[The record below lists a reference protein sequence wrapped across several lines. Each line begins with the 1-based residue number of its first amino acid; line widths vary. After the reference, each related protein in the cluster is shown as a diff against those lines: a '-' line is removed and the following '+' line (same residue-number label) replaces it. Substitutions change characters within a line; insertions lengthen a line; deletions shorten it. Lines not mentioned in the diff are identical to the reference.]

1 MPDNYLED
9 SQIIKDYQWFH
20 RHPELGHEETE
31 TTAYIKEALQEA
43 GIEILPL
50 PSENKT
56 GVIAVI
62 RGKGE
67 SVSSDRGPVVALRT
81 DIDGLPVEEMTD
93 VSYKSL
99 YPGRM
104 HACGHDFHMASVL
117 QAARLL
123 QQTKEEW
130 SGTVKVIFQ
139 PAEELPGGAKEM
151 VKTGLLEDVDAYVG
165 LHTTPGR
172 PSGAIG
178 IRAGGLMA
186 AVDRF
191 EVTVSGRGCHGAAPH
206 EGIDVIPVICQIV
219 TAPQTIVSRQVDP
232 FSPAVLSV
240 TAISAGNTW
249 NVIPSEGSFCGT
261 VRSFSP
267 QVRAQ
272 IRERFYRL
280 TEQIAGANGAK
291 CRIDWYEGPPAV
303 INDEGLCKI
312 ATQTAAESGYQVY
325 EPEQTM
331 VGEDFSFY
339 QEKQKGIFL
348 RVGTGY
354 GKPLHHPEFL
364 ADSAALE
371 PTAEYLA
378 ILVKKLLAEMSEVS

>member
-1 MPDNYLED
+1 MPDNHLEN
-9 SQIIKDYQWFH
+9 SQIIKDYHWFH
-20 RHPELGHEETE
+20 RHPELGYEETE
-31 TTAYIKEALQEA
+31 TTAYIKASLHEAD
-43 GIEILPL
+43 IETLSLP
-50 PSENKT
+50 PERKT

-62 RGKGE
+62 RGKA
-67 SVSSDRGPVVALRT
+67 VSGTSGSERVVALRT

-151 VKTGLLEDVDAYVG
+151 VETGLLGDVDAYVG

-191 EVTVSGRGCHGAAPH
+191 EVTVSGKGCHGAAPH

-219 TAPQTIVSRQVDP
+219 TALQTIVSRQVDP

-249 NVIPSEGSFCGT
+249 NVIPAEGSFCGT

-272 IRERFYRL
+272 IKERFYRL
-280 TEQIAGANGAK
+280 TEQLADANGAES
-291 CRIDWYEGPPAV
+291 RIKWYDGPPAV

-312 ATQTAAESGYQVY
+312 AAQTAAEAGYQTY

-339 QEKQKGIFL
+339 QERQKGLFL

-354 GKPLHHPEFL
+354 DKPLHHPEFL
-364 ADSAALE
+364 TDPAALE

-378 ILVKKLLAEMSEVS
+378 LLVKRILAEIE

>member
-1 MPDNYLED
+1 MSDNHLEN
-9 SQIIKDYQWFH
+9 SQIMKDYQWFH
-20 RHPELGHEETE
+20 RHPELGYEEME
-31 TTAYIKEALQEA
+31 TTAYIKEALHEA
-43 GIEILPL
+43 GIETLPL
-50 PSENKT
+50 PSARIT

-67 SVSSDRGPVVALRT
+67 SAGSDSEPVVALRT
-81 DIDGLPVEEMTD
+81 DIDGLPIEEMTN

-104 HACGHDFHMASVL
+104 HACGHDFHMALVL

-123 QQTKEEW
+123 QQTKEDW

-151 VKTGLLEDVDAYVG
+151 VGTGLLEDVDAYVG

-178 IRAGGLMA
+178 IRSGGLMA

-219 TAPQTIVSRQVDP
+219 TALQTIVSRQVDP
-232 FSPAVLSV
+232 FAPAVLSV
-240 TAISAGNTW
+240 TAVSAGNTW

-272 IRERFYRL
+272 IKERFYRL
-280 TEQIAGANGAK
+280 TEQLTDASGAE

-312 ATQTAAESGYQVY
+312 AAKTATESGYQVY

-354 GKPLHHPEFL
+354 DKPLHHAEFL
-364 ADSAALE
+364 ADPAALE

-378 ILVKKLLAEMSEVS
+378 LLVKKILAEI

>member
-1 MPDNYLED
+1 MPDNHLEN

-20 RHPELGHEETE
+20 RHPELGYEETE
-31 TTAYIKEALQEA
+31 TTAYIKASLHEA
-43 GIEILPL
+43 GIETLSLP
-50 PSENKT
+50 PERKT

-62 RGKGE
+62 RGKA
-67 SVSSDRGPVVALRT
+67 VSGTSGSERVVALRT

-151 VKTGLLEDVDAYVG
+151 VETGLLEDVDAYVG

-172 PSGAIG
+172 SSGAIG
-178 IRAGGLMA
+178 IRTGGLMA

-191 EVTVSGRGCHGAAPH
+191 EVTVSGKGCHGAAPH

-219 TAPQTIVSRQVDP
+219 TALQTIVSRQVDP

-267 QVRAQ
+267 QVR
-272 IRERFYRL
+272 R
-280 TEQIAGANGAK
+280 
-291 CRIDWYEGPPAV
+291 
-303 INDEGLCKI
+303 
-312 ATQTAAESGYQVY
+312 SGS
-325 EPEQTM
+325 
-331 VGEDFSFY
+331 GFI
-339 QEKQKGIFL
+339 G
-348 RVGTGY
+348 
-354 GKPLHHPEFL
+354 
-364 ADSAALE
+364 
-371 PTAEYLA
+371 
-378 ILVKKLLAEMSEVS
+378 